1 MTLLQE
7 VTGLVKEN
15 KPLFAMMLIKQFVED
30 HQLEN
35 PSRECEEIFRAVKV
49 MPWMNDE
56 SWRYFAPSL
65 PEEDIEA
72 LALRVQD
79 CVRLYGE

>member
-1 MTLLQE
+1 MTLFQE
-7 VTGLVKEN
+7 VDGLIKGN
-15 KPLFAMMLIKQFVED
+15 RPLFAMMLIKQFVED

-35 PSRECEEIFRAVKV
+35 PSKECEEIFRAVKV

-65 PEEDIEA
+65 PEDEIKT
-72 LALRVQD
+72 LALKVQD
-79 CVRLYGE
+79 CARIYGD